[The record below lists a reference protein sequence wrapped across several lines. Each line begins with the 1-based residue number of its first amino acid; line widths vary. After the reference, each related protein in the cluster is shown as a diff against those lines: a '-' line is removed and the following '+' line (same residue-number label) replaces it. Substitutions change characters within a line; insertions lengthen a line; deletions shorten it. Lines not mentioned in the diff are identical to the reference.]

1 MRKKWLAAG
10 MLLVAMASVTACGKK
25 ETDRTEKNAN
35 VESSFETKDL
45 KMDTCI
51 MAVGDEEVS
60 LNEYLFYVYQLRS
73 AYDETMTTDVWGYE
87 YKEGENLGTY
97 FKKQIVKEIAQVKI
111 ICTEAEKQGY
121 ELTEEEANEAN
132 VEAGQFM
139 ENLSSDAEEYRL
151 SRELV
156 ANIYKEHALAKKMYD
171 VIGGTIQT
179 NVSDEEAK
187 QVSVA
192 YVEVL
197 TKGTDRDG
205 NEVDLSEEE
214 KQSALQRA
222 NQLKDSAAATEDF
235 VEFARSNSDVAEYEK
250 KIRLDTKPAQLI
262 EAAFAMENGQV
273 SDVIATEEGY
283 YILYCQEAY
292 DPEKQDQY
300 KESILEDREKE
311 AFQKAYAA
319 WKVNY
324 KVVVSEPLLEQLS
337 FE

>member
-10 MLLVAMASVTACGKK
+10 LLLVAMASVTACDKK
-25 ETDRTEKNAN
+25 ETDQTDKNAK

-60 LNEYLFYVYQLRS
+60 LNEYLFYVYQLKS

-87 YKEGENLGTY
+87 YREGENLGTY

-111 ICTEAEKQGY
+111 ICAEAEKQGY

-139 ENLSSDAEEYRL
+139 ENLSSDAGEYQL

-197 TKGTDRDG
+197 IKGTDRDG

-214 KQSALQRA
+214 KQSALEHA
-222 NQLKDSAAATEDF
+222 EDLKEKADTAEDF
-235 VEFARSNSDVAEYEK
+235 VEFARENSDVAEHEK
-250 KIRLDTKPAQLI
+250 KLHLDNKPAELM
-262 EAAFAMENGQV
+262 EAAMKMENGQV
-273 SDVIATEEGY
+273 SDVIATKEGY

-300 KESILEDREKE
+300 KESILEGREKE
-311 AFQKAYAA
+311 AFRKAYET
-319 WKVNY
+319 WKENY
-324 KVVVSEPLLEQLS
+324 EVVVSEPLLEQIP